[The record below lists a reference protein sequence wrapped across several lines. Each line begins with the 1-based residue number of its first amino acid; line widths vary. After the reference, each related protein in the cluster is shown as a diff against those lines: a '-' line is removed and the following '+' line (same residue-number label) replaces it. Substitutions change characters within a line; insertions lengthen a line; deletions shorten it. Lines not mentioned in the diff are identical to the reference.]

1 MSGIVVLFQA
11 EGLPIERAV
20 ELRELAPSLRDL
32 RFVRV
37 PAARGGAG
45 EVVAQER

>member
-1 MSGIVVLFQA
+1 
-11 EGLPIERAV
+11 LPVERAV

-32 RFVRV
+32 RFVLV

-45 EVVAQER
+45 ELVAQAR